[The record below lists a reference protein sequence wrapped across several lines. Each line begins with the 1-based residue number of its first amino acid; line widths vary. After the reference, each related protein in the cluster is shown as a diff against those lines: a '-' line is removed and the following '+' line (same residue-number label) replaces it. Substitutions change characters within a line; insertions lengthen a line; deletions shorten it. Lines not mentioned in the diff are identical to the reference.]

1 MLIFDIESDGL
12 LDKVSVVHCGV
23 TYNTETKEYKRYTNE
38 EISLLINDLQ
48 DADALGGHNIIAYI
62 PVIEKL
68 YGINLSD
75 KKLYDTLIVSRIAYY
90 NLMAIDSNSKRVPP
104 RLKGSHSLKAWGYR
118 LGDNKGTYGDQE
130 DAWSTYSTEM
140 LDYCEQDVVLNV
152 KLFDK
157 LESKAVPWSAI
168 DVEQEFAKIIGRQS
182 RYGWK
187 FNVEAAQALHVELLD
202 EKTSIED
209 ELTKVF
215 KPLKDWIP
223 MNVVPMYTKSGAV
236 SKLYEKQV
244 ARGAHMDS
252 KGRWGRF
259 DEIHFNPG
267 SRHHIRRWMEEVYNW
282 HSPEKTE
289 KGTPIINEAVL
300 KNVKFPE
307 AQLLRKYFLIQKVLG
322 MVAEGAN
329 GWLRLVQDDGRIY
342 GQVNTLGAVTGRCT
356 HSKPNVAQTPSS
368 RAFKGKECRNLWTVP
383 EGKQIVGCD
392 ASGLELRMLAH
403 YMAAFDG
410 GEYGKQVLEDDI
422 HRVNGIAAGL
432 MQEDWVKGSPE
443 YEKGRGQA
451 KTFIYGFLY
460 GAGNA
465 KIGEIVNGSASQG
478 KKLKESFLN
487 KLPALKKL
495 TSAVKKAS
503 KKGFLVGLS
512 GRKYAIRSEH
522 SALNVLLQGAG
533 ALVMKYYLVELD
545 KELRTKYTP
554 GKDYEFIGNIH
565 DEVQIEVKD
574 EYVKAFSKIA
584 ESTFGTV
591 EKLLNF
597 RVKLEGEAKHGRTWG
612 DTH

>member
-12 LDKVSVVHCGV
+12 LDTVSVIHCGV

-48 DADALGGHNIIAYI
+48 AADALAGHNIISYDI

-68 YGINLSD
+68 YGINLGD
-75 KKLYDTLIVSRIAYY
+75 KELYDTLIVSRIAYY
-90 NLMAIDSNSKRVPP
+90 NLIAIDSNSRRVPP
-104 RLKGSHSLKAWGYR
+104 RLKGSHGLKAWGYR
-118 LGDNKGTYGDQE
+118 LGDNKGTYGEQE

-152 KLFDK
+152 KLYNK
-157 LESKAVPWSAI
+157 LLTKGVPWSAI
-168 DVEQEFAKIIGRQS
+168 SIEQDFALIISRQT
-182 RYGWK
+182 RYGWH
-187 FNVEAAQALHVELLD
+187 FDVEKAQALHIELLD

-209 ELTKVF
+209 ELSKVF
-215 KPLKDWIP
+215 TPLKDWIP
-223 MNVVPMYTKSGAV
+223 MNVVPMYTKTGSV

-259 DEIHFNPG
+259 DEIFFNPG

-300 KNVKFPE
+300 KNAKFPE

-356 HSKPNVAQTPSS
+356 HSKPNIAQTPSGRS
-368 RAFKGKECRNLWTVP
+368 FKGKECRELWTVP
-383 EGKQIVGCD
+383 KGKEIVGCD

-410 GEYGKQVLEDDI
+410 GEYGEQVVNGDI
-422 HRVNGIAAGL
+422 HTINQEAAGL
-432 MQEDWVKGSPE
+432 PTRDN
-443 YEKGRGQA
+443 A

-465 KIGEIVNGSASQG
+465 KIGEIVNGTAGHG

-545 KELRTKYTP
+545 KRLQAKYTS
-554 GKDYEFIGNIH
+554 GIDYEFIGNIH
-565 DEVQIEVKD
+565 DEVQMEVSTD
-574 EYVKAFSKIA
+574 LVEDISKIA
-584 ESTFGTV
+584 EESFAGV
-591 EKLLNF
+591 EKQLNF
-597 RVKLEGEAKHGRTWG
+597 RVKLEGEAQHGRTWN

>member
-12 LDKVSVVHCGV
+12 LDTVSVIHCGV

-48 DADALGGHNIIAYI
+48 EADALGGHNIISYDI

-68 YGINLSD
+68 YGINLGD
-75 KKLYDTLIVSRIAYY
+75 KELYDTLIVSRIAYY
-90 NLMAIDSNSKRVPP
+90 NLIAIDSNSRRVPP
-104 RLKGSHSLKAWGYR
+104 RLKGSHGLKAWGYR
-118 LGDNKGTYGDQE
+118 LGDNKGTYGEQE

-152 KLFDK
+152 KLYNK
-157 LESKAVPWSAI
+157 LLTKGVPWSAI
-168 DVEQEFAKIIGRQS
+168 SIEQDFALIISRQT
-182 RYGWK
+182 RYGWQ
-187 FNVEAAQALHVELLD
+187 FDVEKAQALHIKLLD

-209 ELTKVF
+209 ELAKVF
-215 KPLKDWIP
+215 TPLKDWIP
-223 MNVVPMYTKSGAV
+223 MNVVPMYTKTGSV
-236 SKLYEKQV
+236 SKIYEKQV

-252 KGRWGRF
+252 NGRWGRF
-259 DEIHFNPG
+259 DEIFFNPG

-300 KNVKFPE
+300 KNAKFPE

-356 HSKPNVAQTPSS
+356 HSKPNVAQTPSGRS
-368 RAFKGKECRNLWTVP
+368 FKGKECRELWTVP
-383 EGKQIVGCD
+383 KGKEIVGCD

-410 GEYGKQVLEDDI
+410 GEYGEQVVNGDI
-422 HRVNGIAAGL
+422 HTINQEAAGL
-432 MQEDWVKGSPE
+432 PTRDN
-443 YEKGRGQA
+443 A

-465 KIGEIVNGSASQG
+465 KIGEIVNGTAGHG

-495 TSAVKKAS
+495 TTAVKKSS

-545 KELRTKYTP
+545 KRLQAKYTS
-554 GKDYEFIGNIH
+554 GIDYEFIGNIH
-565 DEVQIEVKD
+565 DEVQMEVSTD
-574 EYVKAFSKIA
+574 LVADISKIA
-584 ESTFGTV
+584 EESFAGV
-591 EKLLNF
+591 EEHLKF
-597 RVKLEGEAKHGRTWG
+597 RVKLEGEAQHGRTWN

>member
-12 LDKVSVVHCGV
+12 LDTVSVIHCGV

-48 DADALGGHNIIAYI
+48 EADALGGHNIISYDI

-68 YGINLSD
+68 YGINLGD
-75 KKLYDTLIVSRIAYY
+75 KELYDTLIVSRIAYY
-90 NLMAIDSNSKRVPP
+90 NLIAIDSNSRRVPP
-104 RLKGSHSLKAWGYR
+104 RLKGSHGLKAWGYR
-118 LGDNKGTYGDQE
+118 LGDNKGTYGEQE

-152 KLFDK
+152 KLYNK
-157 LESKAVPWSAI
+157 LLTKGVPWSAI
-168 DVEQEFAKIIGRQS
+168 SIEQDFALIISRQTKYGWQFDVEK
-182 RYGWK
+182 
-187 FNVEAAQALHVELLD
+187 AQALHIELLD

-209 ELTKVF
+209 ELAKVF
-215 KPLKDWIP
+215 TPLKDWIP
-223 MNVVPMYTKSGAV
+223 MNVVPMYTKTGSV
-236 SKLYEKQV
+236 SKIYEKQV

-252 KGRWGRF
+252 NGRWGRF
-259 DEIHFNPG
+259 DEIFFNPG

-300 KNVKFPE
+300 KNAKFPE

-329 GWLRLVQDDGRIY
+329 GWLRLVQDDGRVY

-356 HSKPNVAQTPSS
+356 HSKPNVAQTPSGRS
-368 RAFKGKECRNLWTVP
+368 FKGKECRELWTVP
-383 EGKQIVGCD
+383 KGKEIVGCD

-410 GEYGKQVLEDDI
+410 GEYGEQVVNGDI
-422 HRVNGIAAGL
+422 HTINQEAAGL
-432 MQEDWVKGSPE
+432 PTRDN
-443 YEKGRGQA
+443 A

-465 KIGEIVNGSASQG
+465 KIGEIVNGTAGHG

-495 TSAVKKAS
+495 TTAVKKSS

-545 KELRTKYTP
+545 KRLQAKYTS
-554 GKDYEFIGNIH
+554 GIDYEFIGNIH
-565 DEVQIEVKD
+565 DEVQMEVSTD
-574 EYVKAFSKIA
+574 LVADVSKIA
-584 ESTFGTV
+584 EESFAGV
-591 EKLLNF
+591 EERLKF
-597 RVKLEGEAKHGRTWG
+597 RVKLEGEAQHGRTWN